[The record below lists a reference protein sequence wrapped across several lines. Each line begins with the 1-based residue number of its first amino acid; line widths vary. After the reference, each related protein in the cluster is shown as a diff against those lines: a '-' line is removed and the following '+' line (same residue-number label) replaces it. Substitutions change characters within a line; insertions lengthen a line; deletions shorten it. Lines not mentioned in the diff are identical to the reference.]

1 MLNKF
6 MEAFGHVLQI
16 VPLFVDISTISWWWL
31 LLTLVVK
38 YGSATWDAGKKE
50 ITNFRQRDEEE

>member
-1 MLNKF
+1 MFKEF

-38 YGSATWDAGKKE
+38 YGPAVWGAGKKA
-50 ITNFRQRDEEE
+50 IIKFRQRDEEE